1 MLKLF
6 VIIASTREGRS
17 ADLVAPWVIDTA
29 RSFGTFDV
37 EVIDLRDWE
46 LPMFAE
52 HMGTIGDFSDPT
64 YSDPIVRAWNAK
76 MKTADAY
83 LFITPEYNHAV
94 PGVLKNAIDNVF
106 VSFALRNK
114 PMGVVGYSGG
124 IAGGV
129 RAIENLYQ
137 IAIETEM
144 VPLRNCVILPSV
156 ASAFDAEGHP
166 THKESEAGLKVMLED
181 LAWWG
186 QVLSEARAKGELA
199 PGTFRFRA
207 YNS

>member
-6 VIIASTREGRS
+6 VIIASTRETRN
-17 ADLVAPWVIDTA
+17 ADLVAPWVIDAA
-29 RSFGTFDV
+29 RAQGSFDV
-37 EVIDLRDWE
+37 EVIDLREWK

-52 HMGTIGDFSDPT
+52 NMGTIGDLSDPT
-64 YSDPIVRAWNAK
+64 YSEPVVREWNLK
-76 MKTADAY
+76 MKSADAY

-114 PMGVVGYSGG
+114 PMAVVGYSGG

-144 VPLRNCVILPSV
+144 VPLRNCVVLPSV
-156 ASAFDAEGHP
+156 SSAFDAEGRP
-166 THKESEAGLKVMLED
+166 THKESDVAMKVMLED

-186 QVLSEARAKGELA
+186 RVLGEARAKGELS
-199 PGTFRFRA
+199 PGSLRFRA
-207 YNS
+207 YSS